1 MTAGPSTRSTP
12 EPVPITGIT
21 GGFAGLAATYARVRA
36 LAAAYDAAGALLM
49 FWVDGQSPDER
60 WYCAASDE
68 EASAY
73 GPSCTLDM
81 FRALP
86 HDADAATAVSGT
98 TTPDSALE
106 DAGDFL
112 GMAMLIPGLRSMV
125 KPLMIKAGKLM
136 VVGRVGRSA
145 GGRPFAG
152 RRGRVI
158 RTTVVRRDD
167 VEPDE
172 RTD

>member
-1 MTAGPSTRSTP
+1 MLGYLALLFFL
-12 EPVPITGIT
+12 VPIAEIAVLIQVGQVLGTGPTILALIGLSLLGAWLAKREGIAAWRRFT
-21 GGFAGLAATYARVRA
+21 GTLAQGRLPSAEIQDGAMILFGA
-36 LAAAYDAAGALLM
+36 ALL
-49 FWVDGQSPDER
+49 
-60 WYCAASDE
+60 
-68 EASAY
+68 
-73 GPSCTLDM
+73 L
-81 FRALP
+81 
-86 HDADAATAVSGT
+86 
-98 TTPDSALE
+98 TPGFLT
-106 DAGDFL
+106 DFL
-112 GMAMLIPGLRSMV
+112 GMAMLIPGLRSIL